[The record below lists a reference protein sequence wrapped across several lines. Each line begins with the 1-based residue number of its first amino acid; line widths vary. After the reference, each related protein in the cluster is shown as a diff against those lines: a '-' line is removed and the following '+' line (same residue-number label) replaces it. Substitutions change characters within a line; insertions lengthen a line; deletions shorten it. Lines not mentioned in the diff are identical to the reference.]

1 MTDPAVQAA
10 SLSFYPSVTH
20 KIEVLA
26 EHDSRFGADRLAAAA
41 REAITAWTMAVSGD
55 QARLDEIGE
64 PHSAVRGLPS
74 ADRTAGVCQSSVSYL
89 LQPERRQWRVGPDPQ
104 VTGIVIWRLEPE
116 SGEVSISF
124 DFIGRRQFTDQ
135 AEAERA
141 SAIKGGEPADA
152 EIPCVGMIKLTVD
165 PASGQDDPWPWRL
178 TSGSTQTLDEY
189 RGYVF
194 TVRRELPA
202 EFERRTG
209 STAPSWLTGWVPV
222 EPLTEDRRRQFRLVT
237 GFAEHDE
244 KFGSSAEV
252 DFTSEAVPTR
262 DEAEAL
268 IEPSIWAETTR
279 ALGQGDWR
287 PSMNWLDV
295 IEVAGD
301 GSFGTDQT

>member
-26 EHDSRFGADRLAAAA
+26 EHDRRFGADRLAAAA

-55 QARLDEIGE
+55 QTRLVEIGE
-64 PHSAVRGLPS
+64 P
-74 ADRTAGVCQSSVSYL
+74 DTVSYL
-89 LQPERRQWRVGPDPQ
+89 LQPERRRWRVGPDPQ

-116 SGEVSISF
+116 TGEVSISF

-141 SAIKGGEPADA
+141 SALKGGEPADA

-178 TSGSTQTLDEY
+178 TSGSIQTLDEY

-194 TVRRELPA
+194 TVRRELA
-202 EFERRTG
+202 GRVRASHRLAG
-209 STAPSWLTGWVPV
+209 SPWLTGWVPL
-222 EPLTEDRRRQFRLVT
+222 EPLTEDRRRRFRLVS

-244 KFGSSAEV
+244 KFGSSADI

-268 IEPSIWAETTR
+268 IGPAIWAETTR

-295 IEVAGD
+295 IELVDD
-301 GSFGTDQT
+301 GSFSTDQT

>member
-26 EHDSRFGADRLAAAA
+26 EHDRRFGADQLAVAA

-55 QARLDEIGE
+55 QTRLVEIGE
-64 PHSAVRGLPS
+64 P
-74 ADRTAGVCQSSVSYL
+74 DTVSYL
-89 LQPERRQWRVGPDPQ
+89 LQPERRRWRVGPDPQ

-116 SGEVSISF
+116 TGEVSISF
-124 DFIGRRQFTDQ
+124 DFTGRRQFTDQ

-141 SAIKGGEPADA
+141 SALKGGEPADA

-165 PASGQDDPWPWRL
+165 RASGQDDPWPWRL
-178 TSGSTQTLDEY
+178 TSGSIQTLDEY
-189 RGYVF
+189 HGYIF

-209 STAPSWLTGWVPV
+209 SPAPPWLTGWVPL
-222 EPLTEDRRRQFRLVT
+222 EPLTEDRRRRFRLVS

-244 KFGSSAEV
+244 KFGSSADV
-252 DFTSEAVPTR
+252 DFTSEVVPTR

-268 IEPSIWAETTR
+268 IGPAIWAETTR

-295 IEVAGD
+295 IELVDD
-301 GSFGTDQT
+301 GSFSTDQT

>member
-26 EHDSRFGADRLAAAA
+26 EHDRRFGADQLAVAA

-55 QARLDEIGE
+55 QTRLVEIGE
-64 PHSAVRGLPS
+64 P
-74 ADRTAGVCQSSVSYL
+74 DTVSYL
-89 LQPERRQWRVGPDPQ
+89 LQPERRRWRVGPDPQ

-116 SGEVSISF
+116 TGEVSISF
-124 DFIGRRQFTDQ
+124 DFTGRRQFTDQ

-141 SAIKGGEPADA
+141 SALKGGEPADA

-209 STAPSWLTGWVPV
+209 SPAPPWLTGWVPL
-222 EPLTEDRRRQFRLVT
+222 EPLTADRRRRFRLVS

-244 KFGSSAEV
+244 KFGSSADV

-268 IEPSIWAETTR
+268 IGPAIWAETTR

-295 IEVAGD
+295 IELVDD
-301 GSFGTDQT
+301 GSFSTDQT